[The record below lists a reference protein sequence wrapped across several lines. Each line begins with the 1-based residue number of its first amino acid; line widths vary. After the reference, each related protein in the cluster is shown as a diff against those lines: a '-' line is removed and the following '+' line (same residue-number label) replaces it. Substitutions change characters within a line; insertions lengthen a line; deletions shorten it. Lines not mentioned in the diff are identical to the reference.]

1 MDGADGA
8 AAPIT
13 NMANTPIESI
23 EAEQPLLITQYG
35 LVPDTA
41 GPGKFR
47 GGLGIIRE
55 YELLAEKAQIQ
66 IRSDRTKFLPYGAQ
80 GGSPGSRTYSI
91 MNPDTDKKVL
101 PSKFLTSMKK
111 GEVYRL
117 IQAGAGGYG
126 DPLER
131 DPDAVVADATQGK
144 VTLDHAKEAYGVVL
158 KSNPLSVDKDATEKL
173 RAEMLKT
180 RGPLSLDPEI
190 VVAES

>member
-1 MDGADGA
+1 
-8 AAPIT
+8 
-13 NMANTPIESI
+13 
-23 EAEQPLLITQYG
+23 
-35 LVPDTA
+35 
-41 GPGKFR
+41 
-47 GGLGIIRE
+47 
-55 YELLAEKAQIQ
+55 
-66 IRSDRTKFLPYGAQ
+66 
-80 GGSPGSRTYSI
+80 